1 MELFFGNFF
10 SEIYE
15 KNLTSKITLPIKLT
29 NESFRSVI
37 IYKQRST
44 KQVLS
49 LTFVLSKVIRR
60 YAGVMKINISQN

>member
-49 LTFVLSKVIRR
+49 LTFVLSKVI
-60 YAGVMKINISQN
+60 AGMLVS

>member
-1 MELFFGNFF
+1 MELFFGNWF

>member
-60 YAGVMKINISQN
+60 YAGVMKINMSQN

>member
-1 MELFFGNFF
+1 MELFFGNIF

-49 LTFVLSKVIRR
+49 LTFVLSKVI
-60 YAGVMKINISQN
+60 AGMLVS

>member
-60 YAGVMKINISQN
+60 YAGVMKTNISQN